1 MKEKSHKLAEIVSE
15 LPHKPG
21 IYQFM
26 DDQGKIIYIGKAR
39 DIRKRVQSYFT
50 KHFDNRKTAVL
61 VSRIADIHYMV
72 VETEFDAFLLENS
85 LIKKYQPR
93 YNIKLRDDKS
103 FPWICIRNERFPRI
117 YGMRNPVQ
125 DGSEY
130 FGPYA
135 NVKVMNTLLELV
147 TKLYPIRNCTLA
159 LTEENIEKKKFR
171 ICLEYQIGNC
181 MGPCEGLQS
190 EEDYDANI
198 RHIRNIIKGNIGEV
212 IQHLKLQMKGF
223 ADTFAF
229 EKAQVTKEKLQ
240 KLEAFQAKS
249 TVVNPRIDHV
259 DVFAIDTH
267 ENVAY
272 VNYLRIVNGAI
283 VQTHTV
289 ELNTGLNE
297 SREEL
302 LSFAITD
309 IRLKVKSDARE
320 VILPFEVETDGR
332 FQLIV
337 PERGDKKKLLDLAE
351 RNVKY
356 YLMDRQR
363 QRLTKP
369 KKTTHAQRILET
381 LQKDL
386 RMKELPQHIE
396 CFDNSNFQ
404 GHEPVAAMVVFK
416 DAKPSKKDY
425 RHFNI
430 RTVQGPDDFASMEEI
445 IFRRYKRMQDENEH
459 LPQLIIIDG
468 GKGQL
473 GAALKSID
481 KLGLRGKMAII
492 GIAKKLE
499 EIYFP
504 GDSIP
509 LYLDKKSESLKLI
522 QQLRNEAHRFGITHH
537 RNKRIKSA
545 LTSELDQV
553 PGIGQVT
560 RTKLLKA
567 FGSVKGVRQASSE
580 DLARV
585 VGQKR
590 AGIIQH
596 FFSQSN
602 RQG

>member
-1 MKEKSHKLAEIVSE
+1 
-15 LPHKPG
+15 
-21 IYQFM
+21 M